1 LSILANA
8 TNALARRTFLSAV
21 ARLKVGKLTVEMP
34 DGTSRTFDS
43 GFVGPS
49 GVLQVK
55 SNDFFGKVIFH
66 GEIGFGEAYQARLC
80 DSPDLVTLIRLAI
93 LNRREVNL
101 NSGPLKIL
109 SKRKNIRLHRGRKNT
124 EEQSKHNIHDH
135 YDLGNDFFRLF
146 LDDTLTYSSAV
157 FKTPE
162 QDLADAQRNKYRRI
176 AEGAKITQ
184 DDHVLEI
191 GSGWGGFAIFAAGTY
206 GCRVTSLTISKEQFD
221 LAAERIAE
229 AGLSELI
236 DVQML
241 DYRQVIGT
249 YDKIVS
255 IEMFEAVGAEY
266 FEMFFLKCSEVLRP
280 GGLLS
285 MQVITVPD
293 EDYEAQLNG
302 ANWIQKYIF
311 PGGILPSVEEMKRC
325 NIHTGL
331 TLTSADDIG
340 EHYATTLHQ
349 WRDRFWEHMDEVQA
363 QGFDDHFVQTWDY
376 YLAVCEAGFITRN
389 TGDAQVVFEKAS

>member
-1 LSILANA
+1 
-8 TNALARRTFLSAV
+8 
-21 ARLKVGKLTVEMP
+21 
-34 DGTSRTFDS
+34 
-43 GFVGPS
+43 
-49 GVLQVK
+49 
-55 SNDFFGKVIFH
+55 
-66 GEIGFGEAYQARLC
+66 
-80 DSPDLVTLIRLAI
+80 
-93 LNRREVNL
+93 
-101 NSGPLKIL
+101 
-109 SKRKNIRLHRGRKNT
+109 
-124 EEQSKHNIHDH
+124 
-135 YDLGNDFFRLF
+135 
-146 LDDTLTYSSAV
+146 
-157 FKTPE
+157 
-162 QDLADAQRNKYRRI
+162 
-176 AEGAKITQ
+176 
-184 DDHVLEI
+184 
-191 GSGWGGFAIFAAGTY
+191 
-206 GCRVTSLTISKEQFD
+206 
-221 LAAERIAE
+221 
-229 AGLSELI
+229 
-236 DVQML
+236 
-241 DYRQVIGT
+241 
-249 YDKIVS
+249 
-255 IEMFEAVGAEY
+255 
-266 FEMFFLKCSEVLRP
+266 MFFLKCSEVLRP